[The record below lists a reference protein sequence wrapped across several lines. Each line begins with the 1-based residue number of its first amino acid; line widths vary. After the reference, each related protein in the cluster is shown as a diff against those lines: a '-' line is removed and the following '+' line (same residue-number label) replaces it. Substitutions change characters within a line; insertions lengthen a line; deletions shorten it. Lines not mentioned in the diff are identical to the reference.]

1 MAFQVVGYDDAGEPI
16 YQPVA
21 GSVMGGSVMGQY
33 GMVPY
38 GGGGYGGVYG
48 ESEEEVVGR
57 AIAKHRARHG
67 HGHGHHRA
75 IVPPPK
81 PEWRAGDLA
90 HGVQQPDEGLLPMP
104 LAGAGGTSVF
114 TATVANITFE
124 SQVQKPYRAERM
136 VFIVTRTGASAAAL
150 RAQGQIFVGTDL
162 QQGEL
167 GLLDFESLG
176 APTAF
181 GFRLSLT
188 PASPGVFLRL
198 QTQLVG
204 GALAG
209 TDTIAINCYFLGR
222 VIH

>member
-1 MAFQVVGYDDAGEPI
+1 MSFQVVGYDDAGEPV
-16 YQPVA
+16 YQPVQ
-21 GSVMGGSVMGQY
+21 GSVMGGGSVMGQGY

-38 GGGGYGGVYG
+38 GGGYGVYGG

-57 AIAKHRARHG
+57 AIAKHRAKH
-67 HGHGHHRA
+67 HGHHRA

-81 PEWRAGDLA
+81 PDWRAGDLA

-104 LAGAGGTSVF
+104 LNGAGGTSVF
-114 TATVANITFE
+114 TATVPNITFE

-204 GALAG
+204 GALTG

>member
-1 MAFQVVGYDDAGEPI
+1 MAGQFAVVGYDDAGEPV
-16 YQPVA
+16 YQPVE
-21 GSVMGGSVMGQY
+21 GSVMGSVMGQQY

-38 GGGGYGGVYG
+38 GGGGYGGYPGMVLG
-48 ESEEEVVGR
+48 
-57 AIAKHRARHG
+57 AAHARH
-67 HGHGHHRA
+67 HGHHRA

-81 PEWRAGDLA
+81 PEWRHGDLA

-204 GALAG
+204 GALTG

>member
-1 MAFQVVGYDDAGEPI
+1 MAFQVVGYDDAGEPV
-16 YQPVA
+16 YKNVEG
-21 GSVMGGSVMGQY
+21 GSVMGSVMGQY

-38 GGGGYGGVYG
+38 GGGYGVYGG

-67 HGHGHHRA
+67 HPAHHRA
-75 IVPPPK
+75 IVPPAK
-81 PEWRAGDLA
+81 PEWRSGDLA

-104 LAGAGGTSVF
+104 LSGAGGTNVF
-114 TATVANITFE
+114 TATVPNITFE

-204 GALAG
+204 GALTG